1 RLQRVQFALKG
12 IPWFFG
18 KHGKL
23 SAMREQYL
31 DWFKPDF
38 HPSQHPVIRQYQVWV
53 DVLAETNDPIQAGE
67 AFWKAAL

>member
-1 RLQRVQFALKG
+1 
-12 IPWFFG
+12 
-18 KHGKL
+18 
-23 SAMREQYL
+23 MREQYL